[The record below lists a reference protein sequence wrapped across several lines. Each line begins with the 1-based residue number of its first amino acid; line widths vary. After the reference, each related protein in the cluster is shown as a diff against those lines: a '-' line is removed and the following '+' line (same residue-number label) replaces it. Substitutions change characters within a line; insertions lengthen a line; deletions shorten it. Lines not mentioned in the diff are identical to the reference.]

1 MSDTNDLDQKQK
13 NRRSIIQQFK
23 VIFGITFLLMVLGL
37 AAIGFIVSRI
47 SVNLSYQY
55 LRNSTESFSIE
66 LRNTYLTASNI
77 NALLTIKDPFIQYLY
92 SEDPSAG
99 SALNEMAS
107 EIVYLRNVNP
117 MITDISVIGIDRK
130 HPVMIKKD
138 SLDAIEQSLDES
150 GKTGITCTITETPM
164 YGRYPYTARF
174 LSYVLNVYR
183 KGERR
188 GAVVISFSPTTI
200 LSQAAGTDT
209 LSMDY
214 AFLDSKGDSLN
225 LGSGDNYTR
234 LVREG
239 QNLLNRNEAGAL
251 LSPDNLLT
259 RMSTGRYLTQITYLP
274 ELDGYLLSGIDYQQ
288 VIAQYRS
295 LWLLYAAILMV
306 IAIFFAYTAVS
317 FYRSFVLPLRML
329 SANLYEQQG
338 RYLHPA
344 FRDIPGCLELTR
356 INHDI
361 YETQQAAFELNRKIF
376 DTQQLLY
383 EQDRQQKLTE
393 LAMFRSQ
400 VNPHFLANA
409 LELVSSCGDQVHDS
423 RVREISSAISRIYRY
438 SAHITEPATIQDE
451 LNIINDYSYI
461 QTLRYGPALSIISYF
476 PEDTRGLATI
486 RMLLQPLV
494 ENSITH
500 GFRTHGYEGT
510 IYIGAHVENGI
521 LIIDV
526 RDDGSGI
533 PEDRLAELNSRLEAS
548 AEEIPG
554 HIGLFNTNSRIKLIF
569 GEEYG
574 LTVLS
579 DENNGTVVRIR
590 YPAVETMPQREQP
603 HKTTAAVTAP

>member
-138 SLDAIEQSLDES
+138 SLDAIEQSLDDD

-234 LVREG
+234 LVRV
-239 QNLLNRNEAGAL
+239 
-251 LSPDNLLT
+251 
-259 RMSTGRYLTQITYLP
+259 TYLP

-510 IYIGAHVENGI
+510 IYIIGAHVENGI